1 MKLKGP
7 TRLVVLGIK
16 LIIETAAVLGLS
28 KDETQQERAA
38 NQHRPSAPV
47 RFRMDWAH

>member
-16 LIIETAAVLGLS
+16 LIIETAADFWDFP
-28 KDETQQERAA
+28 KMK
-38 NQHRPSAPV
+38 PSAPV